1 MIITYLI
8 FGSNLGNRLEL
19 LEKAKQQVEKSI
31 GNVLQSSSI
40 YDTEPWGFVHKNW
53 FLNIVMAINTN
64 LEPFALL
71 VEIKKIEAS
80 LGRIMEDVRYTAR
93 LIDIDILFY
102 DDLVLHTPELII
114 PHPEIPRRKFVLE
127 PLTEIAP
134 DLVHPVLKKT
144 MMQLLKECE
153 DTSVALKYEG

>member
-1 MIITYLI
+1 MSITYLI
-8 FGSNLGNRLEL
+8 FGSNLGNRLEC
-19 LEKAKQQVEKSI
+19 LEKAKQQSEKSI

-53 FLNIVMAINTN
+53 FLNQVMAVNTD

-71 VEIKKIEAS
+71 AEIKKIEAS
-80 LGRIMEDVRYTAR
+80 LGRIIEDVRYTAR
-93 LIDIDILFY
+93 PIDIDILFY
-102 DDLVLHTPELII
+102 DDLVLQTSELII
-114 PHPEIPRRKFVLE
+114 PHPEIARRKFVLE

-144 MMQLLKECE
+144 IRLLLNECE
-153 DTSVALKYEG
+153 DISGILKYEG